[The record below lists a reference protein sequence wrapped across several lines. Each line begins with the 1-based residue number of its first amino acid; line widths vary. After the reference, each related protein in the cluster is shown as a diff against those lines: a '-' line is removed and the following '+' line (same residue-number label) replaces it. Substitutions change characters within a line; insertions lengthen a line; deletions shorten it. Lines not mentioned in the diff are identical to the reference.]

1 MFKTMKRQASR
12 QAIAK
17 FIIDL
22 WIESAYVM
30 IMISPSDNV
39 YIADTVFQSF
49 NEYMPG
55 RLDRGN
61 RLNSMS
67 PKMVLV

>member
-30 IMISPSDNV
+30 IMISSSDNV